1 MTSQALCSTELDRK
15 FGEKLQTILEKQL
28 DNPEFTIEDFAS
40 AVGVSR
46 AAFSESKRSDRIYT

>member
-46 AAFSESKRSDRIYT
+46 AAFFGK

>member
-28 DNPEFTIEDFAS
+28 DNPGFTIEDFAS

-46 AAFSESKRSDRIYT
+46 AAFFRKVKVVT